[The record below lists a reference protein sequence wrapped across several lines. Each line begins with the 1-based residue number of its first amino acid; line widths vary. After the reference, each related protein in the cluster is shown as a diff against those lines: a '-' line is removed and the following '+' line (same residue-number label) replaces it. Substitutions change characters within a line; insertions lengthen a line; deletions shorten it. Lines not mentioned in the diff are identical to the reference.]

1 MIRVLN
7 ILDTVGSGGVERRRL
22 SMAKLL
28 DKSRFELKIICT
40 NTKGG
45 IADEIRALGVEVI
58 VIGDLNSPFDYKQ
71 FQKVNRIITEF
82 KPHIIHGAVFE
93 GVTMAAICGFVMRVP
108 VVIIEETSDPQNRS
122 WKGNMLMKFFGMLS
136 DKAIGVSPA
145 ATEYLIHTLKI
156 KAEKVQLI
164 LNGIAAPRKVSTE
177 EITFLKESLGIG
189 VSNIVIGSIGR
200 MRDDNHKRFSDLIA
214 AFALLVQ
221 KKLPVKLVLVG
232 DGQERERYEKQVAD
246 LQLNDY
252 VIFAGYQSDVALY
265 YSIFNIFSLVS
276 AYEAFGLVLA
286 EAMLSKLPVVATKV
300 GGMQYIVDDNVTGY
314 LVEKFDI
321 DAIAMK
327 LEVLY
332 ENEQLRNEM
341 GIAGYEKAIR
351 NYTEERYVQKVEE
364 IYFELIKKNKIN
376 NV

>member
-28 DKSRFELKIICT
+28 DKSRYELKIVCT

-45 IADEIRALGVEVI
+45 IADEIRAQGVEVI
-58 VIGDLNSPFDYKQ
+58 AIGDLKSPFDYKQ
-71 FQKVNRIITEF
+71 LQKVNRIITEF

-93 GVTMAAICGFVMRVP
+93 GVTMAALCGFVKQVP
-108 VVIIEETSDPQNRS
+108 IVIIEETSDPQNRS
-122 WKGNMLMKFFGMLS
+122 WKGNLLMKFFGTLS

-145 ATEYLIHTLKI
+145 ATEYLTQTLNI
-156 KAEKVQLI
+156 NPEKVQLI
-164 LNGIAAPRKVSTE
+164 LNGIAAPRKVSSE
-177 EITFLKESLGIG
+177 ETAILKKTLGIG
-189 VSNIVIGSIGR
+189 ASDIVIGSVGR

-214 AFALLVQ
+214 AFATLVQ

-232 DGQERERYEKQVAD
+232 DGQERARYEKQVAD

-252 VIFAGYQSDVALY
+252 VVFAGYQSDVALY
-265 YSIFNIFSLVS
+265 YSVFNIFSLVS

-314 LVEKFDI
+314 LVEKFDT

-327 LEVLY
+327 LEILCK
-332 ENEQLRNEM
+332 NEQLRNEM
-341 GIAGYEKAIR
+341 GTSGYEKAIR

-364 IYFELIKKNKIN
+364 IYLELIKKKKID

>member
-1 MIRVLN
+1 M
-7 ILDTVGSGGVERRRL
+7 DTVGSGGVERRRL